1 MILGS
6 KISCWG
12 FPLPQLSG
20 PRATQRCPRY
30 HSPFPALKILR
41 DNNLLKTEH
50 WIFSPHPRQSEP
62 YPPTAPKRLPH
73 APSPSNLKEMDL
85 PLPFPGLP
93 SHPGPQ
99 NRPLT
104 NCLGNWEGL
113 QLVLPIRLGEGWEEG
128 GGPWN
133 CGRVLFCSV
142 QRVLYQHPTSNSAPH
157 FPDRARFGVPDTL
170 SG

>member
-113 QLVLPIRLGEGWEEG
+113 QLVLPIRLGEGA
-128 GGPWN
+128 
-133 CGRVLFCSV
+133 GRRGHGAVRTLGSSTKDPGTFHGMLANGQTSGLTP
-142 QRVLYQHPTSNSAPH
+142 RPTQ
-157 FPDRARFGVPDTL
+157 
-170 SG
+170 